1 MAYQMV
7 ATAVTLNDLKGHSSL
22 ADVFKCNPSNISAA
36 FCTISTDSVLAWFLC
51 ISRAS
56 GFCHASNAEKFEHR
70 HVVMKNFATE
80 FRNCSGKGSFTPKY
94 LIFIFGVHFRG
105 ARSSLGLQSYGE
117 HEHCALQIQSK
128 ARDDCTS
135 SDVFERLIVFE
146 IQASGAKSPLISGT
160 L

>member
-105 ARSSLGLQSYGE
+105 ARSSLGL
-117 HEHCALQIQSK
+117 
-128 ARDDCTS
+128 
-135 SDVFERLIVFE
+135 
-146 IQASGAKSPLISGT
+146 
-160 L
+160 